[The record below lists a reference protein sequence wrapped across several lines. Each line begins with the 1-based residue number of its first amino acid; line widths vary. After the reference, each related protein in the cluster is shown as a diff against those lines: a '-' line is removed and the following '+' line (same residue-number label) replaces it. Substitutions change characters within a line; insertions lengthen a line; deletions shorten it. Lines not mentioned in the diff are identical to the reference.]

1 MAELNEGLVD
11 ILSRDSGEL
20 ISQSNGG
27 LSRSVLLSEPSV
39 VRVNGTR
46 AMVTE
51 FERQGNDLILHMR
64 DGSVVRYQ
72 QFFFDNAEGEHSE
85 LVFDDGVNPQDHALF
100 PVTNEA
106 VDATTAM
113 TLTPGYESLASV
125 EPLLLA
131 SADYSTGVITA
142 SGIGALGLIGAA
154 VGIGGGGGGGGGG
167 DDDNPAPA
175 PAPAPAQPTITLNAF
190 AGDNVLDNAEKLGDQ
205 AISGTTSNV
214 AAGQIVTVTLNGQNY
229 QAVVAADG
237 SWSVTVPPAALQ
249 AIASGSATIGVSV
262 SNGAATATL
271 DVSVIAPVAGQPTIG
286 INAFAGDDLL
296 DNGEKQSA
304 QTLNGTT
311 SNIEAGQTVTVTLNG
326 QSFSG
331 TVGADGNW
339 SITVPADTLAALNAG
354 TATFT
359 ATVSNLAGIA
369 SSSNHSF
376 TVAETPTPGQ
386 PVITIDTFAGDNVL
400 DNGEKLSAQTLSGT
414 TSNVEA
420 GQTVT
425 VTLNGQNFSATVGTD
440 GSWSISVPVTTLN
453 ALAAGNATFSA
464 SVANAAGTAANA
476 TLTVDVAAPTVN
488 NDAITITEPLSGD
501 GYLNASEASAG
512 LTVSGITSGDIAP
525 GSTVSLLFNN
535 QPYSGTVN
543 PDGSWNVQL
552 PPSAFTNAAD
562 GPQTLTV
569 SVTDASGAVI
579 SSQASLNLAIDSQPR
594 VVLGDSVFADS
605 TLTAVE
611 AASDQQLQ
619 GQVGPGQRVVVRVAG
634 QDYTA
639 TVAGD
644 GSWSLSIPSAV
655 LQGLP
660 AGANAIQIT
669 VSDVA
674 GNPPFIE
681 TLNFNVPPATLPPLL
696 IQQPVAGDGVIN
708 AAEQGVPLEI
718 NGNVPAGS
726 TVTVVLNG
734 QTINAVVDDA
744 GNWTA
749 TIPVSTLGTLTNGSS
764 YDLVTTVTDST
775 GNTTSQTVPLSVNTT
790 PPEAVTVATFA
801 GDGTLNQSELAQP
814 LILNGRGTPGDDVS
828 VTLNNVPYRTTVND
842 DGSWSVEIPVADLAA
857 LSAASYDIVVVT
869 SNAAG
874 NSSSQTLP
882 LTIDTAQPT
891 LTLDTI
897 AQDGTVNASEQT
909 QPLLVNGTGNRGDTI
924 AVTLNNQTYN
934 TVVSNDGSWSLSIPA
949 SDLAQVPAGSQL
961 LTVIATDAAGNTNV
975 DDTSLLFDRTPPV
988 ASVNPPG
995 DNGYFGVDDE
1005 DAPLVFTGTGS
1016 AGDTVTVVLNGKS
1029 YTDTVAD
1036 GGAWTVT
1043 VPANDVAQLPQGVNP
1058 ATVTVTNPAGN
1069 SITSNTQITVETAP
1083 ALLPTLTIDPF
1094 TGDDKING
1102 AEKGVD
1108 QQITGSTTN
1117 VQPGQTI
1124 TVTLN
1129 EIDYTTTVQTGGLWS
1144 VLVPAANMANIASD
1158 GTLSASVVNLAGNVA
1173 NASADYTL
1181 DTNTTTLSINTI
1193 AGDNAINIAEGQ
1205 APIAISGSSAGL
1217 DAGSALTVNLGG
1229 VNYDTTLNADLS
1241 WTVNVPAANIAAL
1254 AQGAQ
1259 TVTVTAGNVTNTAV
1273 VNIATAPLA
1282 QVTIITPLGGD
1293 GVLNSSDLTEA
1304 QALSGTTGLNGAGQA
1319 VTVTL
1324 NGTDYQAVVTPNGE
1338 WSLQLPPSALQDLPS
1353 GSIPLTVTLTD
1364 AAGNSSTLN
1373 DSVTL
1378 DTSTP
1383 LLTIN
1388 AISGDDLISA
1398 AESGSA
1404 LLLSGNATPGST
1416 LNLLINDENYQPLVA
1431 ANGSW
1436 SLNLPADTLAGLADG
1451 RYDVT
1456 LTAIGANGNSSSLS
1470 RPFTLDTTPPAVSL
1484 NPLAGDDVLSASE
1497 QAQPLTLSGTGTA
1510 GSSVSATL
1518 NGTTYT
1524 GVIDNTGQWQ
1534 LTVPVSDLAA
1544 LNNGNYP
1551 VAVAVSDAAGNSS
1564 SETRNLVVNTTPPPL
1579 SVDPAGGDGILNRSD
1594 ISQPLQLSGSGQNG
1608 DDVTVALNNKFYFAR
1623 VGSNG
1628 RWSLQIPASD
1638 LAVLPDGNNPLTVTM
1653 TDAAGNQTVQTSN
1666 LLVDAAADNQPTLTV
1681 NITDFA
1687 GNGVVD
1693 AAEQQQPQTLTGT
1706 TTNVEAGQTVTLS
1719 LNGEIYSGVVAAD
1732 GSWSLVVPAAALSGL
1747 GNGSQALTV
1756 SVSDSAGN
1764 RADSSATFTVNTT
1777 ASGIALAPIAGDN
1790 YINAAELNQPLIVG
1804 GSTSNVAPGT
1814 VVTVA
1819 FNGQSFSATVNADG
1833 SWSTTIPAAALGGLA
1848 DGPLS
1853 FTSSVVD
1860 NNNVTLTNS
1869 STVNLLTGGPSAA
1882 DLNPA
1887 FGDGALNA
1895 ADIAGAGI
1903 ISGSTGVAGIGQ
1915 SVSLVL
1921 GGVTYSGNVD
1931 AAGNWQVSVPAAD
1944 LAALPQGTQP
1954 YSVTVSDIAGNTDT
1968 NTGGSVLVDTV
1979 APVLVV
1985 ATPGG
1990 DGVLNVA
1997 DLGQPLLLNGTSE
2010 PNSNVVAVVNG
2021 TPYSVTA
2028 SGDGSWSLSVPAGA
2042 LNGLADGSYT
2052 IPVTATDLAGNVTT
2066 QTSSITLKATPPTVT
2081 LNPFTGDTVVDGAEL
2096 QSNQLLSGTT
2106 SNVEQGQTVTVT
2118 LNSGLYSAVVQA
2130 SGSWSVLIPAAEL
2143 QAITGNSA
2151 TISAAVSD
2159 SAGNTAS
2166 ASQSITVDT
2175 SVAGLS
2181 FDAIAGDNYLNA
2193 SEAGQAL
2200 LLSGRVENLPNGA
2213 TLSLSFNNQTFPI
2226 TFNNGSWSTLIPAS
2240 SVAGLADGPA
2250 TLILTASDAQNNVL
2264 VSSSS
2269 VLNVLATALPTLAI
2283 DSAFGDGQL
2292 NGSELTSAQTLS
2304 GTTGVSGDG
2313 QSVTLTLDGA
2323 LYTGT
2328 VDGNGN
2334 WQVSVPATALAALGD
2349 GSTDYSVTVSD
2360 AAGNSSSDTGT
2371 LVLDRVPPTLTI
2383 DPIGGDNA
2391 INASEAA
2398 AAITLSG
2405 RSDAE
2410 SGQPVTLTLNGQ
2422 TYSTTVNNDGSWSL
2436 DLPAGAL
2443 AGITSGS
2450 YPLAVSVADAAGN
2463 VTSVGRDITVA
2474 VDALAPSIDRP
2485 FSDGYLNISEAAVE
2499 QTLSGNTGIRG
2510 PGQTAVIELNG
2521 TSSPVTVNS
2530 DGSWSLT
2537 LGSDVLSNLPE
2548 GANSVTVTTT
2558 DSVGNTGTASNSF
2571 TVDRTAPTL
2580 TIDPIGGDN
2589 RLNVLE
2595 ATQDV
2600 VISGTASLADA
2611 GQPVNVTLNGR
2622 SFTAQVLDD
2631 GSWSVIVPAGVMQG
2645 AADGAYTV
2653 TATLADV
2660 ALNSTTQT
2668 ATLTR
2673 QADPA
2678 NLPTL
2683 ILDALSADGYI
2694 NAVEAGSDLTIRGGG
2709 AQIAGREV
2717 SVTFGGQTYLTT
2729 ADASG
2734 NWQATVPAADLA
2746 LLPDGALTAVATVT
2760 DAAGNPASST
2770 ANVTLLASA
2779 ASQPLLLLDA
2789 IATDDIINL
2798 QESTSPLTIS
2808 GDSVQLA
2815 QGTTVTVTLN
2825 GADYSAIIDANGNWS
2840 ATVPASALAALPQG
2854 ALVVSATATGTGG
2867 NVATVDRDI
2876 SVNTTPPPI
2885 DATAPGF
2892 DGTLNLADA
2901 LAGLTLTG
2909 SSDADQPIS
2918 VQLNG
2923 KVYDTLADA
2932 SGSWTL
2938 TVPGADL
2945 LLLADGAQQLTISA
2959 IDAAGNTNTQTVDFT
2974 TALTLPTLSID
2985 QPFGDGLL
2993 NRNEVETSQT
3003 LSGVATGLASGTP
3016 VTVAVGELNF
3026 SGVVDNDNRW
3036 SVTLP
3041 ANALSALADGVVSIA
3056 VSANDAAG
3064 NPATSSISSELLTRS
3079 VPTVTINPVFGDNA
3093 LNAEEAQV
3101 PQTISGSTGVSGA
3114 GQSVTVTFNGATL
3127 PDATVDES
3135 GNWSVTVSPTLLQE
3149 AGDGTVNVQV
3159 TAQDRAG
3166 NSGQN
3171 SALVTAITEAT
3182 PIASIAQPAGDGYLN
3197 AAEATA
3203 GIELRGS
3210 TGLTDLDP
3218 SRLPAVVVSLN
3229 GVDYTAV
3236 VNAQTGDWSVALD
3249 AATLQALPDGTLPV
3263 TVTVSDITGNVSVE
3277 SDALQVL
3284 QTGPDAT
3291 ISLPFGDGALNATE
3305 AQITQTLVGSTG
3317 SVGAGQQV
3325 LVTISGFNNGVAL
3338 PASVDDNGNWSLA
3351 LTPAQLSTLSNGEHT
3366 ITATATDV
3374 AGNSDVATQAIITGV
3389 TVSPPTVT
3397 GNALFTD
3404 DVMNIAE
3411 AANGTTLTGSTG
3423 SSGANQAVR
3432 LTIDVNG
3439 TNYPGTVDANG
3450 QWSVIIPPGAL
3461 SGLSNG
3467 PHTLNVIATDAAGN
3481 TVTQPFTF
3489 TAALSAPVP
3498 VVDPVSDNGY
3508 LNAADL
3514 ADGLVLSGTT
3524 GSSGAGQSVSVNFN
3538 DQTYTNATVD
3548 ADGNWR
3554 LALTPEQLTGID
3566 DGTYN
3571 ITVQATDGAGNTA
3584 SVGGQALINVS
3595 VPVVNIDAFTGD
3607 NALNYGESIVS
3618 QTLTG
3623 SATGAEPGSTVAITL
3638 NGETLTTQLAAN
3650 GQWSLTLTPQQ
3661 MQTLPSLTTVQAVVT
3676 DPAGNVSEPAS
3687 INVSVNLT
3695 PPAGPLITLA
3705 PVTGDNIINAS
3716 ESGTIAL
3723 SGTYSNLT
3731 AGSDISVAVGGINYI
3746 ATLDNNGGWTVTVP
3760 NGAFAADGS
3769 VPVVV
3774 TTPGLDGS
3782 TVTTTQAVLV
3792 DRTPSVLTINP
3803 VTSDNV
3809 VSGSEANSAEI
3820 SGTASVSEA
3829 GRAVAITL
3837 NGVNYSAF
3845 VQADGRWSVALPAAD
3860 VRALADGTQTI
3871 TAQISDAA
3879 GNVTNAT
3886 RDFSVDQNAPLIL
3899 VNAFLGDNLIN
3910 AVDTTVDQLLT
3921 GSARGAEG
3929 QTIRLYAGDGNP
3941 IAEALVQGDGNFAI
3955 TLTPQVLSGLN
3966 DGALVFGLRVA
3977 DLAGNAT
3984 EATLN
3989 VNKVV
3994 NAALDLTVDRLFGD
4008 GALNA
4013 VDATL
4018 AQVITGTVASAGIG
4032 ATVSTTLAGQTL
4044 SAAVG
4049 QDGRFSIA
4057 IPQGLLTTVPDGS
4070 LAVNVTVSDA
4080 VGNTATAGATAQAIV
4095 NAVPVIGS
4103 LSGLLTGDNL
4113 LNVAE
4118 AAAGQTIGGVVQ
4130 AAQGSQLTVT
4140 LGTRTYNTTVNA
4152 GGVWSLAL
4160 PGADLTSLL
4169 NGPLTLGVR
4178 VVDPVGNVAQSSVDV
4193 GIFAQQ
4199 PTINISSVFGDG
4211 VLNLA
4216 DIATGQIISGV
4227 VNNVAA
4233 GSVVR
4238 LNVGNSQLTT
4248 TVGQNGA
4255 FNLTVNPEVL
4265 STLAQGNLIVSA
4277 SVTDAAGNTATS
4289 PQVGFRVDTLLPTV
4303 SIDRLFGDGLLNVA
4317 DALINQTIS
4326 GVVGNVEPGARVVVS
4341 IAGQQLVTTAA
4352 QNGSY
4357 SVVLTPAILQ
4367 GIADGNLTVGVSVTD
4382 SAGNTNSA
4390 TAGALVGIH
4399 NPPAITLAPL
4409 FGDGVLNLVESLVTQ
4424 TVSGTIANVLPN
4436 TEVRINIGDT
4446 VIRAVTDANG
4456 AFSAQVAP
4464 SVLSTLLNGNIT
4476 VGVSVTDAV
4485 GNTSSSNVG
4494 VQVGIANQPT
4504 LTLNTVFGDGVL
4516 SAGDLA
4522 NNQTISGASTNLN
4535 AGASVSVTLNNKV
4548 YTTQVTSGGGW
4559 TLSVPKADLAAL
4571 ANGNQAVSVRA
4582 TDAYGNVASGSSSVS
4597 VISNTPPAV
4606 AITSL
4611 FGDNALSVADVKTS
4625 QTISG
4630 TASNAEGSTV
4640 TVRIGAT
4647 NYTSTVNAAG
4657 NWSITVPA
4665 ASLAAIADGSY
4676 NVTASVTNFVGNSGS
4691 SSAALNVVSHS
4702 TPTVGL
4708 NTFFGGDGYL
4718 NIAEANTVETISGT
4732 STNAIG
4738 GRVAVNVGGSTYT
4751 GSIGSNGTWNVSLP
4765 SSALKAINDG
4775 SQTLSVTVTDV
4786 GGNTASASRGFTA
4799 LSHNTPLVG
4808 VDPVLS
4814 VVTSLLTG
4822 LSVTGGT
4829 ANAAQGSTVRLT
4841 LLLPNGNPGPTVVT
4855 TTDALGRFGAVF
4867 TPQLLSLAGLGLS
4880 LTTLVRAQVIDVA
4893 GNTSTSTATLLLGSL
4908 LALNGTGTST
4918 LAAFAADDGLVAAAS
4933 TEGNNTQN
4941 GEAHTFAALS
4951 TKAAVASTLVATTD
4965 EQSHSSVTADSGT
4978 AAAAPAALAEDQ
4990 GYTIGGLVL
4999 TLADGSQQEGPSVI
5013 GSSGNDQVL
5022 LNDLNFDH
5030 IDGGA
5035 GTDTL
5040 VLNGDHMTLDLTALG
5055 LKVEHIEVLD
5065 LGKAGTNG
5073 VKLNLQEALSITDK
5087 PADDL
5092 LIKGDN
5098 GGQVTLANGDGVWGT
5113 AGQRTIDGH
5122 LYDIYHNSALTSD
5135 NTLGD
5140 VLVQHN
5146 LQVHVV

>member
-175 PAPAPAQPTITLNAF
+175 PAQPTITLNAF
-190 AGDNVLDNAEKLGDQ
+190 AGDNVLDNAEKLSDQ

-339 SITVPADTLAALNAG
+339 SITVPADTLATLNAG

-1273 VNIATAPLA
+1273 VNIATAPLDPA
-1282 QVTIITPLGGD
+1282 AITTPLGGD
-1293 GVLNSSDLTEA
+1293 GVLNSSDLTET

-1404 LLLSGNATPGST
+1404 LLLSGTATPGST

-1551 VAVAVSDAAGNSS
+1551 VAVTVSDAAGNSS

-1579 SVDPAGGDGILNRSD
+1579 SVDPAGGDGVLNRSD

-1990 DGVLNVA
+1990 DGVLNAA

-2537 LGSDVLSNLPE
+2537 LGSEVLSNLPE

-2683 ILDALSADGYI
+2683 TLDALSADGYI

-2945 LLLADGAQQLTISA
+2945 LLLADGAQQLTINA

-3026 SGVVDNDNRW
+3026 NGVVDNDNRW

-3554 LALTPEQLTGID
+3554 LALTPEQLTGIGD
-3566 DGTYN
+3566 DTYN

-3731 AGSDISVAVGGINYI
+3731 AGSDISVAVGGTNYI
-3746 ATLDNNGGWTVTVP
+3746 ATLDNNGGWTVRVP
-3760 NGAFAADGS
+3760 NSAFAADGS

-3871 TAQISDAA
+3871 TAQIGDAA

-4233 GSVVR
+4233 GSVVT

-4303 SIDRLFGDGLLNVA
+4303 SIDRPFGDGLLNVA

-4326 GVVGNVEPGARVVVS
+4326 GVVGNAEPGARVVVS
-4341 IAGQQLVTTAA
+4341 IAGQQLVTTTA

-4738 GRVAVNVGGSTYT
+4738 GRVAVNVGGTTYT

-4775 SQTLSVTVTDV
+4775 SQTLSVTVTDA